1 MNHLNSIILEGGL
14 VKPPVFT
21 ETPQGVLASTFSIA
35 VNRFFK
41 ADGKVEQEISHFDI
55 EAYGKLAESI
65 SVFGDAGRGVRIVG
79 RLQQKKWMDAEGKPQ
94 SKVVI
99 EAEHIEFRP
108 VPAEAK

>member
-1 MNHLNSIILEGGL
+1 MNNLNSIILEGGL

-55 EAYGKLAESI
+55 EAYGKLAKDI
-65 SVFGDAGRGVRIVG
+65 SAFGDAGRGVRVVG
-79 RLQQKKWMDAEGKPQ
+79 RLKQEKWTGADGKPQ

-99 EAEHIEFRP
+99 EAEHIEFSP
-108 VPAEAK
+108 VPPEAK